1 MEISRNKY
9 VTVSYVLRLQGFEG
23 EIVEE
28 TTEEQPLEFIFGTG
42 RMLQMFEEKLEG
54 LKAGDDFSFKL
65 AAGEAYGEINQEAK
79 VDIPKNIFEVEGKID
94 EELIKVG
101 NMVPM
106 QDAQGNRL
114 NGIVLDITDDTIKM
128 DFNHPLAGDDLYFAG
143 AVKDVREATDSEM
156 MAAVDTGGGC
166 GSGCGCGDTEQ
177 AGCDSGAC
185 GSDGSGSGGCGCS

>member
-1 MEISRNKY
+1 MKISRNKF
-9 VTVSYVLRLQGFEG
+9 VTVSYVLRLKGFEG

-28 TTEEQPLEFIFGTG
+28 TPEEKPLEFIFGTG

-54 LKAGDDFSFKL
+54 LKAGDNFSFKL
-65 AAGEAYGEINQEAK
+65 TSDEAYGDINPEAK
-79 VDIPKNIFEVEGKID
+79 VEIPKNIFEVDGKID

-114 NGIVLDITDDTIKM
+114 NGIVLDVNDENVTM

-143 AVKDVREATDSEM
+143 SVKEVREASESEM
-156 MAAVDTGGGC
+156 MAVVGGGC
-166 GSGCGCGDTEQ
+166 GSGCGCGSGNGEQ
-177 AGCDSGAC
+177 VGCESGSC
-185 GSDGSGSGGCGCS
+185 GSDGSGSGGCGC

>member
-1 MEISRNKY
+1 MKISRNKF
-9 VTVSYVLRLQGFEG
+9 VTVSYVLRLKGFEG

-28 TTEEQPLEFIFGTG
+28 TPEEKPLEFIFGTG

-54 LKAGDDFSFKL
+54 LKSGDNFSFKL
-65 AAGEAYGEINQEAK
+65 TAEEAYGDVNPEAK
-79 VDIPKNIFEVEGKID
+79 VEIPKNIFEVDGKID

-114 NGIVLDITDDTIKM
+114 NGIVLDVNDENLTM

-143 AVKDVREATDSEM
+143 SVKEVREASESEM
-156 MAAVDTGGGC
+156 MAAVGGGGC
-166 GSGCGCGDTEQ
+166 GSGCGCGSGSGEEV
-177 AGCDSGAC
+177 GCESGSC
-185 GSDGSGSGGCGCS
+185 GSDGSGSGGCGC

>member
-1 MEISRNKY
+1 MEISRNKF
-9 VTVSYVLRLQGFEG
+9 VTLSYVLRLNGFEG

-28 TTEEQPLEFIFGTG
+28 TSEDKPLEFIFGTG

-54 LKAGDDFSFKL
+54 LKVGEDFNFKL
-65 AAGEAYGEINQEAK
+65 TADEAYGQVNEEAK
-79 VDIPKNIFEVEGKID
+79 VEIPKNIFEVDGKID
-94 EELIKVG
+94 EDLIKVG

-114 NGIVLDITDDTIKM
+114 NGIVLDITDENVKM

-143 AVKDVREATDSEM
+143 SITEVREATDSEM
-156 MAAVDTGGGC
+156 MAAVGGGC
-166 GSGCGCGDTEQ
+166 GSGCGCGTEETS
-177 AGCDSGAC
+177 GCDTGSC

>member
-28 TTEEQPLEFIFGTG
+28 TTEDKPLEFIFGTG
-42 RMLQMFEEKLEG
+42 RMLQMFEDKLEG
-54 LKAGDDFSFKL
+54 LKSGDDFSFKL
-65 AAGEAYGEINQEAK
+65 SADEAYGQVNEEAK
-79 VDIPKNIFEVEGKID
+79 VSIPRNIFEVDGKMD

-114 NGIVLDITDDTIKM
+114 NGIVLDVTDETVRM
-128 DFNHPLAGDDLYFAG
+128 DFNHPLAGDDLFFSG
-143 AVKDVREATDSEM
+143 AVKEVREATESEI
-156 MAAVDTGGGC
+156 MAVVGGGGC
-166 GSGCGCGDTEQ
+166 GSGCGCGDEAQ
-177 AGCDSGAC
+177 SGCDSGSC

>member
-1 MEISRNKY
+1 MEISRNKF
-9 VTVSYVLRLQGFEG
+9 VTLSYVLRLNGFEG

-28 TTEEQPLEFIFGTG
+28 TSEDKPLEFIFGTG

-54 LKAGDDFSFKL
+54 LKVGEDFNFKL
-65 AAGEAYGEINQEAK
+65 TADEAYGQVNEEAK
-79 VDIPKNIFEVEGKID
+79 VEIPKNIFEVDGKID
-94 EELIKVG
+94 EDLIKVG

-114 NGIVLDITDDTIKM
+114 NGIVLDITDENVKM

-143 AVKDVREATDSEM
+143 SITEVREATDSEM
-156 MAAVDTGGGC
+156 MAAVGGGGC
-166 GSGCGCGDTEQ
+166 GSGCGCGTEETS
-177 AGCDSGAC
+177 GCDTGSC

>member
-28 TTEEQPLEFIFGTG
+28 TKEDQPLEFIFGTG
-42 RMLQMFEEKLEG
+42 RMLQMFEEKLDG

-65 AAGEAYGEINQEAK
+65 TADEAYGQINDEAK

-114 NGIVLDITDDTIKM
+114 NGIVLDITDENVKM

-143 AVKDVREATDSEM
+143 AVKDVREATESEM
-156 MAAVDTGGGC
+156 MAAVGGGGC

-185 GSDGSGSGGCGCS
+185 GPDGSGSGGCGCS

>member
-1 MEISRNKY
+1 MEISRNKFI
-9 VTVSYVLRLQGFEG
+9 TLSYVLRLKGFEG

-28 TTEEQPLEFIFGTG
+28 TSEDSPLEFIFGTG

-54 LKAGDDFSFKL
+54 LKAGEEFKFEL
-65 AAGEAYGEINQEAK
+65 KADEAYGQINEEAK
-79 VDIPKNIFEVEGKID
+79 VNIPKNIFEVDGKMD

-114 NGIVLDITDDTIKM
+114 NGIVLDITDEHVNM
-128 DFNHPLAGDDLYFAG
+128 DFNHPLAGDDLFFAG
-143 AVKDVREATDSEM
+143 TINDVREATEEEI
-156 MAAVDTGGGC
+156 MAVVGGGC
-166 GSGCGCGDTEQ
+166 GSSCGCGSGEET
-177 AGCDSGAC
+177 GCSSGAC

>member
-9 VTVSYVLRLQGFEG
+9 VTLSYVLRLNGFEG

-28 TTEEQPLEFIFGTG
+28 TSEDKPLEFVFGTG
-42 RMLQMFEEKLEG
+42 RMLQMFEEKLDG
-54 LKAGDDFSFKL
+54 FKAGEEFNFKL
-65 AAGEAYGEINQEAK
+65 TAEEAYGQVNEEA
-79 VDIPKNIFEVEGKID
+79 VVEIPKNIFEVDGKID
-94 EELIKVG
+94 EELIKEG

-114 NGIVLDITDDTIKM
+114 NGIVLSITDETVKM

-143 AVKDVREATDSEM
+143 SVKEVREATEDELVE
-156 MAAVDTGGGC
+156 AVGGGGC
-166 GSGCGCGDTEQ
+166 GSGCGCGSSEQ
-177 AGCDSGAC
+177 TGCESGAC

>member
-9 VTVSYVLRLQGFEG
+9 VTLSYVLRLQGFDG

-28 TTEEQPLEFIFGTG
+28 TSEEKPLEFIFGTG
-42 RMLQMFEEKLEG
+42 RMLQMFENKLEG
-54 LKAGDDFSFKL
+54 LKAGEEFKFELKADD
-65 AAGEAYGEINQEAK
+65 AYGQINEEAK
-79 VDIPKNIFEVEGKID
+79 VTIPRNIFEVDGKMD

-114 NGIVLDITDDTIKM
+114 NGIVLDVTDESVKM
-128 DFNHPLAGDDLYFAG
+128 DFNHPLAGDDLFFSG
-143 AVKDVREATDSEM
+143 AVKEVREATDSEM
-156 MAAVDTGGGC
+156 MAAVGGGC
-166 GSGCGCGDTEQ
+166 GSGCGCDDQAQ

-185 GSDGSGSGGCGCS
+185 GPDGSGSGGCGCS

>member
-1 MEISRNKY
+1 MEISRNKF
-9 VTVSYVLRLQGFEG
+9 VTLSYVLRLNGFEG

-28 TTEEQPLEFIFGTG
+28 TSEDKPLEFIFGTG

-54 LKAGDDFSFKL
+54 LKVGEEFNFKL
-65 AAGEAYGEINQEAK
+65 TADEAYGQVNEEAK
-79 VDIPKNIFEVEGKID
+79 VEIPKNIFEVDGKID
-94 EELIKVG
+94 EDLIKVG

-114 NGIVLDITDDTIKM
+114 NGIVLDITDENVKM

-143 AVKDVREATDSEM
+143 SITEVREATDSEM
-156 MAAVDTGGGC
+156 MAAVGGGC
-166 GSGCGCGDTEQ
+166 GSGCGCGTEETS
-177 AGCDSGAC
+177 GCDTGSC

>member
-1 MEISRNKY
+1 MKISRNKF
-9 VTVSYVLRLQGFEG
+9 VTVSYVLRLKGFEG

-28 TTEEQPLEFIFGTG
+28 TPEEKPLEFIFGTG

-54 LKAGDDFSFKL
+54 LKSDDNFSFKL
-65 AAGEAYGEINQEAK
+65 TAEEAYGDVNPEAK
-79 VDIPKNIFEVEGKID
+79 VEIPKNIFEVDGKID

-114 NGIVLDITDDTIKM
+114 NGTVLDVTDENITM

-143 AVKDVREATDSEM
+143 SVKEVREASESEM
-156 MAAVDTGGGC
+156 MAAVGGGGC
-166 GSGCGCGDTEQ
+166 GSGCGCGSGSGEEV
-177 AGCDSGAC
+177 GCESGSC
-185 GSDGSGSGGCGCS
+185 GSDGSGSGGCGC